1 MNTIFAPR
9 FTFSD
14 PVPVRLIITVS
25 SDSSIRSSVIWSEM
39 NPCVLPDG
47 ITNVSAG
54 KVKSTPPPVAVPPVT
69 AYAILESFTG
79 SGLLKTTLILIGLTF
94 STFAEPVLSNSAVLG
109 LSLSFM
115 INVCVVSF
123 PINPIEGLERVN
135 MIVSSVSTFAS
146 STTSISTVLSTEPT
160 LNVIVPSERL

>member
-1 MNTIFAPR
+1 MESVKVIFVPR

-25 SDSSIRSSVIWSEM
+25 SGSSIRSSVIWSEM

-47 ITNVSAG
+47 IINVSAG

-79 SGLLKTTLILIGLTF
+79 SGALKTTLILIGLTF
-94 STFAEPVLSNSAVLG
+94 STFAESVFSNSAVLG

-115 INVCVVSF
+115 VNVCVVSF
-123 PINPIEGLERVN
+123 PINPTEGLDRV
-135 MIVSSVSTFAS
+135 IILLHFH
-146 STTSISTVLSTEPT
+146 
-160 LNVIVPSERL
+160 R